1 MADRQIFQLSSQTS
15 PATTSLLPMQIFDG
29 SVEAEKVTLANLKI
43 AFALVKADVG
53 LGNVDNTA
61 DTAKPISTLTQTAL
75 NLKAP
80 IASPTFTGTVSGIT
94 KTMVGLAN
102 VDNTSD
108 VNKPVSTAQ
117 QTALDLKVTGPAT
130 ATDNAI
136 TRFDSTTG
144 ELVQNSLVTIDDI
157 GKITMPSTVTPGA
170 TTGDQVINQ
179 PSGTVNFAAAATA
192 ITVTNSLV
200 SATSIVLAVVR
211 TNDSTAVIKNVVP
224 GAGSFVI
231 TLNAAATAE
240 TSVGFVVFN

>member
-1 MADRQIFQLSSQTS
+1 MANRQIFQLTAEPS
-15 PATTSLLPMQIFDG
+15 PTTTYVIPMQIADG
-29 SVEAEKVTLANLKI
+29 SVEAIKVTIANLKI

-53 LGNVDNTA
+53 L
-61 DTAKPISTLTQTAL
+61 S
-75 NLKAP
+75 
-80 IASPTFTGTVSGIT
+80 
-94 KTMVGLAN
+94 N

-108 VNKPVSTAQ
+108 LNKPVSTAQ
-117 QTALDLKVTGPAT
+117 QTALDLKVAGPAS

-136 TRFDSTTG
+136 SRFDSTTG
-144 ELVQNSLVTIDDI
+144 KLVQNSLVSINDN
-157 GKITMPSTVTPGA
+157 GKITMPTTITPALTV
-170 TTGDQVINQ
+170 GDQVINQ